1 MVQIIVPLEQLEQ
14 AALAAVGMVAK
25 RVVEHLALLIP
36 EEVAAAEV
44 MMDHLLA
51 LAALEVLVLWFFP
64 IWFQQQPTSQSSLLL
79 VHGKLQ
85 PVLPLLT
92 IWLWLGVAVVDQQ
105 KVLVVE
111 LVDLELV
118 LAYLSLLEPPTL
130 LLLVQVGMAA
140 QQELK

>member
-1 MVQIIVPLEQLEQ
+1 M
-14 AALAAVGMVAK
+14 
-25 RVVEHLALLIP
+25 
-36 EEVAAAEV
+36 
-44 MMDHLLA
+44 
-51 LAALEVLVLWFFP
+51 
-64 IWFQQQPTSQSSLLL
+64 
-79 VHGKLQ
+79 
-85 PVLPLLT
+85 LPLLT